1 MGVGRYATC
10 NSRRHV
16 HLIGPGHFRVDPNKT
31 TLRASGAHQPIL
43 DSTRAARYHHETVG
57 VGEGSEYRF
66 GILLLAPAPAPAMRE
81 EGKVAGSDR
90 APRRRSPRLMRKEE
104 LSACCTS
111 EQDLILKLKE
121 EAKALRELQKEGW
134 AREGLLD
141 EYMVG
146 LQQAA
151 AKYPMKRRR
160 TVTQPAG
167 KTKRKKVIQ
176 ARVPREHMDY
186 IILNNRRS
194 PYEGICDDLQVGKRS
209 QWFREK
215 YAERM
220 AIANKHFEYMD
231 ALIKQFRTKGYAD
244 NYAEV
249 TDDDEE
255 N

>member
-1 MGVGRYATC
+1 M
-10 NSRRHV
+10 
-16 HLIGPGHFRVDPNKT
+16 
-31 TLRASGAHQPIL
+31 
-43 DSTRAARYHHETVG
+43 
-57 VGEGSEYRF
+57 
-66 GILLLAPAPAPAMRE
+66 MRE

-104 LSACCTS
+104 LSACAS
-111 EQDLILKLKE
+111 EQDLILKLKK

-141 EYMVG
+141 EYMAG

-151 AKYPMKRRR
+151 AKYPMKMRRR
-160 TVTQPAG
+160 TVTHQPAG
-167 KTKRKKVIQ
+167 KTKRKKVIK
-176 ARVPREHMDY
+176 ARVPHEHMEY

-194 PYEGICDDLQVGKRS
+194 PYEGICDDLQVGKCS

-215 YAERM
+215 YAEHM

-231 ALIKQFRTKGYAD
+231 ALIKQFRTKGYAED
-244 NYAEV
+244 YAEV